1 MVWKVVK
8 SAQPPVR
15 YRPNSDRRPD
25 IVSLPDSRSRGRRSS
40 LESAPIYITPR
51 KKLREKQCGA
61 VRLPVSPP
69 FRTTP
74 RAQNASSA
82 SRTACYCRLDAPR
95 GPEEAAIRVRREGV

>member
-1 MVWKVVK
+1 MCD
-8 SAQPPVR
+8 A
-15 YRPNSDRRPD
+15 RRWGGD
-25 IVSLPDSRSRGRRSS
+25 AFLGHTAEAYYSTLWRSLPYFRSGGRRST
-40 LESAPIYITPR
+40 LESAPIYITLR
-51 KKLREKQCGA
+51 KKTPTWRWGQCA
-61 VRLPVSPP
+61 RPVSPP